1 MAPTYLLG
9 VDLGGTKTSVSLG
22 TDAGVLLDKIVTPT
36 AATVE
41 ETLEAIYTNLEEL
54 LGKHKVS
61 AAAIGVSS
69 GGPLDSEAGIIQ
81 SPPNLPAWRDIPIT
95 KLLSDHFSIPVYL
108 ENDANACALA
118 EWYWGAGV
126 GSSSLIFLTFGTGLG
141 AGLILDGKLYRGA
154 SGLAGEVG
162 HWRMAP
168 DGPECYYKRGS
179 FESFAS
185 GCGING
191 LYREWYGKDISAK
204 EVCMRALA
212 GEEQANNVIQKSAEM
227 LGSGLA
233 LLVDLLNVERII
245 IGSIYARNVEL
256 FAPPMQRVM
265 EAECLSQTLAAC
277 QVLPAALGESL
288 GDLAALGIAR
298 DALK

>member
-9 VDLGGTKTSVSLG
+9 VDLGGTKTSASLG

-41 ETLEAIYTNLEEL
+41 ETLAAIYANLEQL
-54 LGKHKVS
+54 LLKHKVS
-61 AAAIGVSS
+61 VAAIGVSS
-69 GGPLDSEAGIIQ
+69 GGPLDSEAGVIQ

-95 KLLSDHFSIPVYL
+95 KLLSDHFSIPAYL

-118 EWYWGAGV
+118 EWHWGAGV

-191 LYREWYGKDISAK
+191 LYKEWYEEDISAK

-245 IGSIYARNVEL
+245 IGSIYARNIEL
-256 FAPPMQRVM
+256 FAHPMQQVM
-265 EAECLSQTLAAC
+265 EAECLSQSLAAC
-277 QVLPAALGESL
+277 EVLPAALGESL